1 MGHFENDSQYLK
13 DHCNRTLFRLK
24 KEQPIGLRSSMQS
37 LTSVFQLISRGGFM
51 MYPMLLGALIA
62 LTIIFERIYAFHRTY
77 ATSQEWTLQV
87 FELIRLRRFEQA
99 QILCQSKTTPVSGVI
114 LSGIEHIEN
123 PLEEMELS
131 MKNQAEAW
139 MPLLEKRVEVIDTV
153 ITAAPLMGLL
163 GTITGMMASFE
174 VLSEKGVNEPNAI
187 TGGVAEA
194 LIATA
199 TGLIIALICLVA
211 YNYLTAKIKV
221 YIYDVESVAS
231 RLVEL
236 RLGLDRSQK
245 KGSP

>member
-1 MGHFENDSQYLK
+1 
-13 DHCNRTLFRLK
+13 
-24 KEQPIGLRSSMQS
+24 MQF
-37 LTSVFQLISRGGFM
+37 LTSIFQLISRGGFI

-62 LTIIFERIYAFHRTY
+62 LTIIIERLYAFHRTY
-77 ATSQEWTLQV
+77 ATPQEWTLEI
-87 FELIRLRRFEQA
+87 FELIRLRKFKEA
-99 QILCQSKTTPVSGVI
+99 QELAQLKNTPVAQVI
-114 LSGIEHIEN
+114 LSGVEHIEN
-123 PLEEMELS
+123 PLEEMELC

-211 YNYLTAKIKV
+211 YNTLTAQIKV
-221 YIYDVESVAS
+221 YIYHVESVAS

-236 RLGLDRSQK
+236 RLGLDRSHK
-245 KGSP
+245 KGN

>member
-1 MGHFENDSQYLK
+1 
-13 DHCNRTLFRLK
+13 
-24 KEQPIGLRSSMQS
+24 
-37 LTSVFQLISRGGFM
+37 M

-62 LTIIFERIYAFHRTY
+62 LTIIFERIYAFHHTY
-77 ATSQEWTLQV
+77 ATSQAWTLQI
-87 FELIRLRRFEQA
+87 FELIRRKELNQA
-99 QILCQSKTTPVSGVI
+99 QELCKARITPVSGVI

-236 RLGLDRSQK
+236 RFSLDRNK
-245 KGSP
+245 KQGNS

>member
-1 MGHFENDSQYLK
+1 
-13 DHCNRTLFRLK
+13 
-24 KEQPIGLRSSMQS
+24 MQS
-37 LTSVFQLISRGGFM
+37 LTSIFQLISRGGFM

-62 LTIIFERIYAFHRTY
+62 LTVIIERLYAFHRTY
-77 ATSQEWTLQV
+77 ATPQEWMLEV
-87 FELIRLRRFEQA
+87 FNLIRSR
-99 QILCQSKTTPVSGVI
+99 QIEKARVLCQSKATPVSGVI
-114 LSGIEHIEN
+114 LSGIEHLEN

-139 MPLLEKRVEVIDTV
+139 IPLLEKRVEVIDTV

-221 YIYDVESVAS
+221 YIYEVESVAS

-236 RLGLDRSQK
+236 RLGLARNWRA
-245 KGSP
+245 GSSENA